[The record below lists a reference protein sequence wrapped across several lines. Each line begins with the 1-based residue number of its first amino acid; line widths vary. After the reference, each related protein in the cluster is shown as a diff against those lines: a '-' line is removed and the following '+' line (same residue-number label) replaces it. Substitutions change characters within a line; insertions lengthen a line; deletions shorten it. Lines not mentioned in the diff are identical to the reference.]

1 MSACKAGD
9 LGLIPGLGR
18 SPREGKSNPLQY
30 SCLENPMGGG
40 AWWSAVHEIA
50 KSRTRLSEQLNL
62 ITDICSCHYLFFV
75 FRDRMSQ
82 SLTWRAT
89 FCFHSRKPCIDDR
102 KVTDWSEDDA
112 KVLMASCYSMTKFQ
126 YRRCPA
132 TKSHGFLVEQNP
144 NFRYSLSDILFTL
157 FF

>member
-1 MSACKAGD
+1 
-9 LGLIPGLGR
+9 
-18 SPREGKSNPLQY
+18 
-30 SCLENPMGGG
+30 MGGG

-50 KSRTRLSEQLNL
+50 KSRTRLSERLNL

-157 FF
+157 FFQNPCMKSRPLEARLSWHARIHSLFVLGSHLL